1 MNRAALQ
8 SLESPFRRFTRDE
21 WAQLRADTQLTLT
34 IDDLRKLQST
44 HDPISL
50 DEVVAIYLPLSRLL
64 ALYVAATQGLFK
76 ATQRFLGAN
85 DGKVPYIIGIA
96 GSVAAGKSTTARV
109 LQALLTRWPN
119 TPKVQLVTTD
129 GFLRPNAELIRLGI
143 MDRKGFPESYDGT
156 AVLRFLSAVKA
167 GQHNVAAP
175 VYSHIT
181 YDIVKGESIV
191 VDRPDILIFEG
202 INVLLPN
209 RLPRDGKEIP
219 FVSDF
224 FDFSIFLD
232 ADDDVAGAMV
242 HRALHEPADD
252 GVPRSAQLFPPIR
265 RPQRCGSRGDG
276 ALDLA
281 AHQSRQPAREYSA
294 DPAARR
300 LAPDQGREPPH
311 RRSRAEKAVSVDAA
325 IGAGRLR
332 MPSRRCLRF
341 PRRRRSRPSLVRAR
355 ISRQVEGLAAAEA
368 ARADDLVNG
377 DGLLWR
383 IEKPG
388 IAPSYLFG
396 TIHSTDKSALE
407 IARRAAQSINGSKIV
422 ATELGGPIDTIEK
435 ANITAADAGEGA
447 RSRS

>member
-1 MNRAALQ
+1 MNRVGLQ

-76 ATQRFLGAN
+76 ATQRFLGAD

-181 YDIVKGESIV
+181 YDIVKGESII

-202 INVLLPN
+202 INVLLPIGCPETA
-209 RLPRDGKEIP
+209 RRFHSSPT
-219 FVSDF
+219 
-224 FDFSIFLD
+224 FSISRSSWTPTIRCSSNGTSN
-232 ADDDVAGAMV
+232 ASWACGI
-242 HRALHEPADD
+242 R
-252 GVPRSAQLFPPIR
+252 RSATRAAISVNTQTSTIR
-265 RPQRCGSRGDG
+265 KPKQR
-276 ALDLA
+276 
-281 AHQSRQPAREYSA
+281 PARSGGA
-294 DPAARR
+294 SILLTCTRIFCRPGR
-300 LAPDQGREPPH
+300 AP
-311 RRSRAEKAVSVDAA
+311 
-325 IGAGRLR
+325 I
-332 MPSRRCLRF
+332 CC
-341 PRRRRSRPSLVRAR
+341 
-355 ISRQVEGLAAAEA
+355 
-368 ARADDLVNG
+368 
-377 DGLLWR
+377 
-383 IEKPG
+383 
-388 IAPSYLFG
+388 
-396 TIHSTDKSALE
+396 
-407 IARRAAQSINGSKIV
+407 
-422 ATELGGPIDTIEK
+422 
-435 ANITAADAGEGA
+435 
-447 RSRS
+447 